1 MSSKWQK
8 IAIVAIMV
16 LMFAFTVS
24 VVGCVDY
31 ELPDEPIAPV
41 EPPVEPPV
49 ESIEP
54 EE

>member
-31 ELPDEPIAPV
+31 ELPDEPIAPE
-41 EPPVEPPV
+41 EPMAPEEP
-49 ESIEP
+49 IEP